1 MLKFWKKFRY
11 FAMGAVALQFW
22 GCGVGEFFG
31 NLLGDAVSFTALEFL
46 LDNDGIFDLFAD

>member
-22 GCGVGEFFG
+22 GCGIGEFFG
-31 NLLGDAVSFTALEFL
+31 NLLGDAVSFTAL
-46 LDNDGIFDLFAD
+46 DPRIPSPAVQRS